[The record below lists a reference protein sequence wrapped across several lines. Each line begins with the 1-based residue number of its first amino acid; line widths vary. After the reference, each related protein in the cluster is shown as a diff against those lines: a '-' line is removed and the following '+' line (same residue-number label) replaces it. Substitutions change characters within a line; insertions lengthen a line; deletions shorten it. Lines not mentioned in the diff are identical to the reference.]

1 MKYTNDYSTLELDI
15 DATYDDLT
23 ESYRKLAMMHHP
35 DRGGNE
41 EEFKKISVAYS
52 NLSRELAVCN
62 KNYDTKEIKKD
73 QEEKKFYTIDLV
85 NVEGKMFHYVKFRK
99 DVEYEMS
106 FVMKL
111 DSGELLGEEPK
122 AFGSD
127 GIVRNDPGLFEMV
140 RKECIDIMKDYHYQL
155 GEKLKRL

>member
-1 MKYTNDYSTLELDI
+1 MNRIAVRYQGIALMPMKTKRVQKYLDSGKAKI
-15 DATYDDLT
+15 RYDK
-23 ESYRKLAMMHHP
+23 KL
-35 DRGGNE
+35 
-41 EEFKKISVAYS
+41 KIHYLQLLVEPSGF
-52 NLSRELAVCN
+52 N
-62 KNYDTKEIKKD
+62 TQEIKKD
-73 QEEKKFYTIDLV
+73 QEQKKFYTINLV

-122 AFGSD
+122 AFGGD